1 MRFVL
6 VPVDALMRQRES
18 FTATMIFF
26 SHILVNEHGAGLNW
40 PTYIFIAF
48 VQVNLRHAI
57 GKKDFSELAEVIGYV
72 KMFDI
77 QMEPVNCNELNG

>member
-40 PTYIFIAF
+40 PTDIFIAF

-57 GKKDFSELAEVIGYV
+57 GEKDFSELAEVIGNM
-72 KMFDI
+72 KIFDI
-77 QMEPVNCNELNG
+77 QPQPFCGYAFDR